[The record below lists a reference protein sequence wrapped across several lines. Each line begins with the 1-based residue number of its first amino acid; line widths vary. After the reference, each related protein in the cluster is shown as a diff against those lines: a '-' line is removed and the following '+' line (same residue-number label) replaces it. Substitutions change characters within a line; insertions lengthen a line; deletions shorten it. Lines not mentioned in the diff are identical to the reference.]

1 MGIVRTVCGDIDS
14 SKLGFTMAHEHVF
27 MNFGGPRGSETDWSL
42 WRWDEQLQIVKDYAA
57 IGGGCLIDAA
67 PRKVDGRNPVGMR
80 AVSEITGVN
89 IVASTGVPFDR
100 PNGRKD
106 TATNYEPDSILDK
119 VYKDMTID
127 QVADFYVSEIEEG
140 MDGTNIKAGWIKA
153 GTHKYVR
160 HTWGEEVALRAA
172 ARASMRT
179 GAPVHTHTTNGGYAW
194 EQLEIILDE
203 GLPASQFGVAHIDR
217 NPDYMYHKRI
227 LETGAYLIY
236 DGPGKVKYFPDSVRI
251 DLLRRLIADGFGKQI
266 MLSNDMGKKSYHAP
280 YSGGPGLGWIKQKF
294 LPRLLSEGFTQ
305 EMCDDLMINNPARFY
320 SLREKCTPPKQGQQ
334 NVSVKR
340 VD

>member
-42 WRWDEQLQIVKDYAA
+42 WRWDEQLDMVKDYAA

-67 PRKVDGRNPVGMR
+67 PRKVDGRDPVR
-80 AVSEITGVN
+80 LKAVSEITGVH

-106 TATNYEPDSILDK
+106 TATNYEPDSILALAFKDK
-119 VYKDMTID
+119 SID
-127 QVADFYVSEIEEG
+127 DVADFYVSEIEEG
-140 MDGTNIKAGWIKA
+140 MDGTSIKAGWIKS
-153 GTHKYVR
+153 GTCKYVS
-160 HTWGEEVALRAA
+160 HTKGEEIALRAA
-172 ARASMRT
+172 CRASMRT

-194 EQLEIILDE
+194 EQLEIVLDE
-203 GLPASQFGVAHIDR
+203 GLPASQFGIAHIDR
-217 NPDYMYHKRI
+217 NPDYLYHKHI

-236 DGPGKVKYFPDSVRI
+236 DGPGKIKYWPDSVRI

-266 MLSNDMGKKSYHAP
+266 MLSNDMGKKSYHRQ
-280 YSGGPGLGWIKQKF
+280 YGGGPGLGWIKTKF
-294 LPRLLSEGFTQ
+294 IPRLLAEGFTQ
-305 EMCDDLMINNPARFY
+305 EQCDDLMYNNPARFY
-320 SLREKCTPPKQGQQ
+320 SLREKCTPKNTGKDIISP
-334 NVSVKR
+334 
-340 VD
+340 DAL